1 MIFARLVKA
10 QVNLAQPSPFAK
22 STAHFDFVKA
32 TLSVKIHQIAALI
45 KVSILNAT
53 HSDPECS
60 VFGVHVG
67 AAGAVEVEAA

>member
-10 QVNLAQPSPFAK
+10 QVNLAQPSLFAK

-53 HSDPECS
+53 NSKAACS
-60 VFGVHVG
+60 EDGG
-67 AAGAVEVEAA
+67 AHAGKAAAEVE